1 MSRLIVRIALCLLL
15 AACATR
21 APEPLAELPPL
32 RLAPAS
38 LGQELALQ
46 QKLMFR
52 RGGQQRELD
61 ALLEVDGT
69 EVRLLVQAM
78 GQSGVKLS
86 WDGERLQQQRAPW
99 LPPTVRGERV
109 LDDLQFALWP
119 LDAIRAALPA
129 DWSVEEA
136 GDGERR
142 LLDAQGKPWLLARG
156 VGGLGNVRLQNLAE
170 GYELDV
176 RSMPMENASP

>member
-1 MSRLIVRIALCLLL
+1 MPRLIASIALCLLL

-21 APEPLAELPPL
+21 APAPLAELPAL

-46 QKLMFR
+46 QKLTFR

-61 ALLEVDGT
+61 ALLEADGA

-86 WDGERLQQQRAPW
+86 WDGAHLQQQRAPW
-99 LPPTVRGERV
+99 LPPAVRGERV

-129 DWSVEEA
+129 GWRVDEI
-136 GDGERR
+136 DGERR
-142 LLDAQGKPWLLARG
+142 LLDVQGRPWLLAQDA
-156 VGGLGNVRLQNLAE
+156 GGFGNVRLRNLAE

-176 RSMPMENASP
+176 RSMPMEDASP